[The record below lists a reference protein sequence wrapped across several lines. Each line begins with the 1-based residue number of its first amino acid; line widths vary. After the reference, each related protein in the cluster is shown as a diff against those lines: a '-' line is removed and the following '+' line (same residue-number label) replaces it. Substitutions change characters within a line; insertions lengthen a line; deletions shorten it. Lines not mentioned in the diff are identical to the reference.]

1 MLEPLRLCG
10 LVVIAASVA
19 CLTGCSGGDA
29 HSFHHGGQP
38 DGSDA
43 SKSTWIFTQRALGQ
57 VRADADVRI
66 ALRQA
71 RIFEIARFRR
81 RPRTEPGLVP
91 TVKFASYASMKAT
104 LTGGGLPPWVKA
116 VLYDNEAWSFTP
128 ATEQQAPGLY
138 MARAAQLAHGHHLLF
153 LASPALD
160 LTTVLQPGASRRA
173 AAYLKLRLAAQAA
186 QAADVVDIQ
195 AQSLERST
203 PAYVDFV
210 RKAAAQARGAKPG
223 VIVLAGISSNPTGP
237 QVTAAQLS
245 RAMIAVRP
253 YVDGYWMNI
262 PSPGPSCPRCNP
274 ARPDLAIAAIR
285 SLAR

>member
-1 MLEPLRLCG
+1 
-10 LVVIAASVA
+10 
-19 CLTGCSGGDA
+19 
-29 HSFHHGGQP
+29 
-38 DGSDA
+38 
-43 SKSTWIFTQRALGQ
+43 
-57 VRADADVRI
+57 
-66 ALRQA
+66 
-71 RIFEIARFRR
+71 
-81 RPRTEPGLVP
+81 
-91 TVKFASYASMKAT
+91 
-104 LTGGGLPPWVKA
+104 
-116 VLYDNEAWSFTP
+116 
-128 ATEQQAPGLY
+128 
-138 MARAAQLAHGHHLLF
+138 
-153 LASPALD
+153 
-160 LTTVLQPGASRRA
+160 VLQPGASRRA